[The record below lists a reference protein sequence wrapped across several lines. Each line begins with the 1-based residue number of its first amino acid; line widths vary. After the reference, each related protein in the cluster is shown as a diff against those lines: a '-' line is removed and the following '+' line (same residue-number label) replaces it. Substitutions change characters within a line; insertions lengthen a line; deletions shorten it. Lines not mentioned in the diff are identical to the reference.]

1 MNHLPLIS
9 VVIPTYNRAEKVCA
23 AVDSILQQTY
33 PNVEAVVVDD
43 GSTDDT
49 QARLDRYRD
58 RVRVIHQANAGPSAA
73 MNRGISAARG
83 EFVSFL
89 GSDDLLLPHFAERC
103 ISLLRQTGN
112 TVPVC
117 ITNAILKRTTGESGR
132 SFDAARLRPEMAEG
146 IWRNVTEVLLTRFV
160 LCGQT
165 MAVRHDVLE
174 RLHGF
179 DEALGYL
186 EDYDLALRL
195 SLLGEWCFVAEPL
208 VVWRQSVDSL
218 SRKALNETVRLKEC
232 EIRIRSRFRPLLAP
246 LGRGG
251 LPGLLERENR
261 RASRTV
267 RIESLVRS
275 HLACARQAGKVL
287 RFTER
292 LRVAM
297 FRRSPLY
304 PGMRT
309 LTVQAWKESPR
320 FGGSSAPGISP
331 AEIPVVERH
340 PV

>member
-1 MNHLPLIS
+1 MNPLPLIS
-9 VVIPTYNRAEKVCA
+9 VVIPTYNRAAEICA

-33 PNVEAVVVDD
+33 PNVEAIVIDD

-49 QARLDRYRD
+49 QARLKRYRE

-73 MNRGISAARG
+73 MNRGIPAARG

-103 ISLLRQTGN
+103 ISLLHQTGN

-117 ITNAILKRTTGESGR
+117 ITNAILQRTTGENGR
-132 SFDAARLRPEMAEG
+132 SFDAARLRPEIAEG
-146 IWRNVTEVLLTRFV
+146 LWRNVTEVLLTRFV

-165 MAVRHDVLE
+165 MVVRHDALE

-208 VVWRQSVDSL
+208 VVWRQSADSL

-232 EIRIRSRFRPLLAP
+232 EIRIRSRFQLL
-246 LGRGG
+246 LGPSGREG
-251 LPGLLERENR
+251 LAGLLERENR
-261 RASRTV
+261 RAIRTV

-275 HLACARQAGKVL
+275 HLAYARQAGKVL

-292 LRVAM
+292 LRAAM
-297 FRRSPLY
+297 FRRSPSY
-304 PGMRT
+304 PGMHT
-309 LTVQAWKESPR
+309 LTMYAWKASSR
-320 FGGSSAPGISP
+320 SSGSSGPGMSP
-331 AEIPVVERH
+331 AEIAVVERH
-340 PV
+340 PI